1 MTHNGI
7 EYVTKEEAAARCR
20 AFAAANPGS
29 VFHNYATLK
38 VVRTADN
45 MTTLYEWFKAYYD
58 SPALKANPELK
69 GRWVFNQRYAQEVK

>member
-29 VFHNYATLK
+29 VFHNYAHDK

-45 MTTLYEWFKAYYD
+45 RTTLYEWNKLYAD
-58 SPALKANPELK
+58 VVKSNPELK
-69 GRWVFNQRYAQEVK
+69 GLWTLNTRYTQEAK